1 MTRAVP
7 RSTLALATRAL
18 AAAAVLA
25 AAASPASADDD
36 ARAILKSMS
45 DYLASQNN
53 LSARFDVDLDV
64 ITPEIERISY
74 SASGELALARP
85 DKLHVQRTGGYSDVE
100 LVFDGKTATV
110 FDRFHKTYSQVPA
123 PGSVDQLIDLLRT
136 KYMFEMPGADLL
148 LTRSYDELMSGV
160 IEAKHIG
167 EGVIN
172 GEECEHLAFRNVD
185 TDWQLW
191 VRKGAQPL
199 PCKYVITSKM
209 VAGGPQYAVTL
220 HDWKTGAAPA
230 TAFSFN
236 APAGAKSVALDAM
249 SSIGELPAPAQAGA
263 KP

>member
-1 MTRAVP
+1 MTRAVT

-18 AAAAVLA
+18 AAAA
-25 AAASPASADDD
+25 PASADDD

-74 SASGELALARP
+74 SASGEMTLARP
-85 DKLHVQRTGGYSDVE
+85 DKLHVQRTGGYSDIE

-110 FDRFHKTYSQVPA
+110 FDRFGKTYSQLKA

-136 KYMFEMPGADLL
+136 KYTLDMPAADLL
-148 LTRSYDELMSGV
+148 LTKSYDELTSGV

-167 EGVIN
+167 EGVVN
-172 GEECEHLAFRNVD
+172 GEACEHLAFRNVD

-199 PCKYVITSKM
+199 PCKYVITSKT
-209 VAGGPQYAVTL
+209 VAGAPQYAVTL

-236 APAGAKSVALDAM
+236 APAGAKSVGIDAM
-249 SSIGELPAPAQAGA
+249 SNIGELPAPAAAGA